1 MIENFSYIR
10 TGSLLARP
18 EPPSDFIP
26 IPIPVFRPAVPVED
40 HEPAPLEC
48 AILQE
53 LAEIKRE
60 VRALRAQSATQNA
73 TAVPLEQAAAML
85 GCKRAQVFNLLRQS
99 RLERAP
105 KVGRT
110 VMITVASI
118 KALLA
123 CDLSRHGSARRS
135 RSVRQHAHFQRKAES
150 AKASISANEP
160 PPDPGTQIRR
170 IDI

>member
-1 MIENFSYIR
+1 MIENFNYIR

-18 EPPSDFIP
+18 EPPLDL

-40 HEPAPLEC
+40 HEPALLEC

-53 LAEIKRE
+53 LAEIKRD

-85 GCKRAQVFNLLRQS
+85 GCKRAQVFKLLKQS

-118 KALLA
+118 RALIGDGA
-123 CDLSRHGSARRS
+123 PRKRSMQSRRS
-135 RSVRQHAHFQRKAES
+135 DQQPKLICTQARTRQCEKNTEEAGR
-150 AKASISANEP
+150 
-160 PPDPGTQIRR
+160 DPGPAIRQLSV
-170 IDI
+170 